1 MSLSQTCSNPPVCA
15 SGCLDYRWDATP
27 SKQNKTNN
35 SIQIGLIS
43 LILVVEL
50 LFYLHYFSSIGV
62 LLARMY
68 MCTNCV
74 HTVSKDATSPLKPE
88 LQLVV
93 THYLGTRT
101 RIRVL

>member
-1 MSLSQTCSNPPVCA
+1 MGCHTKQT
-15 SGCLDYRWDATP
+15 
-27 SKQNKTNN
+27 KQNKQLN
-35 SIQIGLIS
+35 SDWIDFFDFSSRTFI
-43 LILVVEL
+43 

-62 LLARMY
+62 LLAHMY
-68 MCTNCV
+68 TCTNCV

-101 RIRVL
+101 RMRVL